1 MLGST
6 RRLDPRVGKWQAVRP
21 MSTCRERLGS
31 AVINGYLYAAG
42 GSHGTCQL
50 KTVEKYDPRI
60 NEWTSVA
67 DMNEVRVGMRL
78 AVVNDRLYAVGG
90 RGGADQ
96 ETVE

>member
-1 MLGST
+1 M
-6 RRLDPRVGKWQAVRP
+6 D
-21 MSTCRERLGS
+21 TCMQREDLMAHR
-31 AVINGYLYAAG
+31 
-42 GSHGTCQL
+42 QL

-96 ETVE
+96 ETVEVFDPEANQWGNHSNMNEKRFEPGVGVIRTR